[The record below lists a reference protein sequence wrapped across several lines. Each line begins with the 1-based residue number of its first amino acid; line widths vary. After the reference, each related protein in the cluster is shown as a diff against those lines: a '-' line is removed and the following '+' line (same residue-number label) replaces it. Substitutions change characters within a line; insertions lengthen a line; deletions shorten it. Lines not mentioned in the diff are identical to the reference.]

1 MKQRRTYTREFK
13 LKVLRECENG
23 KGKAQ
28 LSREHGPHPSLIN
41 RWEEEYRKDP
51 ENAFSG
57 HKKTYKE
64 DARIG
69 ELVRG
74 IGQLYDEN

>member
-13 LKVLRECENG
+13 LKILRECENG

-28 LSREHGPHPSLIN
+28 LSREHGSHPSLIN

-51 ENAFSG
+51 DNAFSG
-57 HKKTYKE
+57 HGKTYKE

-69 ELVRG
+69 ELERV
-74 IGQLYDEN
+74 IGQLYAEN